1 MKEIVVSSMAPKP
14 IGPYSQGV
22 VSGNYIFLSGQVG
35 RKHDATELEK
45 GVAAQTRQTILNI
58 KAVLAEKNLNLDN
71 VVKTS
76 VFLADINDFA
86 EMNGVYAE
94 FFDENTAPARTT
106 IQAAALP
113 LAADVEIEAMASLD

>member
-1 MKEIVVSSMAPKP
+1 MKEIVMSSMAPKP

-35 RKHDATELEK
+35 RKHNATELEK

-58 KAVLAEKNLNLDN
+58 KAVLAKKNLNLDN

-76 VFLADINDFA
+76 VFLADMNDFA
-86 EMNGVYAE
+86 EMNGVYSE

>member
-1 MKEIVVSSMAPKP
+1 MASSMAPKP

-35 RKHDATELEK
+35 RKHDAAELEE

-58 KAVLAEKNLNLDN
+58 KAVLAEKNLTLDN

-76 VFLADINDFA
+76 VFLADMNDFA

-94 FFDENTAPARTT
+94 FFDENSAPARTT
-106 IQAAALP
+106 VQVAALP
-113 LAADVEIEAMASLD
+113 LAADVEIDVMASLD

>member
-1 MKEIVVSSMAPKP
+1 MASSMAPKP

-35 RKHDATELEK
+35 RKHDATELEE

-58 KAVLAEKNLNLDN
+58 KAVLAEKNLTLDN

-76 VFLADINDFA
+76 VFLADMNDFA

-94 FFDENTAPARTT
+94 FFDESTAPARTT
-106 IQAAALP
+106 VQVAALP
-113 LAADVEIEAMASLD
+113 LAADVEIDVMASLD

>member
-1 MKEIVVSSMAPKP
+1 MASSMAPKP

-35 RKHDATELEK
+35 RKHDATELEE

-58 KAVLAEKNLNLDN
+58 KAVLAKKNLTLDN

-76 VFLADINDFA
+76 VFLADMNDFA
-86 EMNGVYAE
+86 DMNGVYAE
-94 FFDENTAPARTT
+94 FFDENSAPARTT
-106 IQAAALP
+106 VQVAALP
-113 LAADVEIEAMASLD
+113 LAADVEIDVMASLD